1 MADPVINI
9 SSAQLSIEG
18 NAEPLEISKLEV
30 IKDEA
35 TMLTKDEKMELAI
48 QKTLAAILDVPI
60 ILINEALKVRLL
72 TLPLYTSF
80 VDVDAGHLQ

>member
-1 MADPVINI
+1 VADPVINI

-18 NAEPLEISKLEV
+18 NAEPLEISKVEV

-60 ILINEALKVRLL
+60 ILINEALKVMLL
-72 TLPLYTSF
+72 TLPLYTSL